1 MLWEWRSIIGFRV
14 LQTDI
19 HCLFTGFGRREI
31 VECLLEKGAQVDVK
45 DEGMV
50 PHCF

>member
-1 MLWEWRSIIGFRV
+1 MLR
-14 LQTDI
+14 TDDV
-19 HCLFTGFGRREI
+19 HCIYFIGFGRREI

-50 PHCF
+50 ILTMYYTAL

>member
-1 MLWEWRSIIGFRV
+1 MIFM
-14 LQTDI
+14 LQTDDVLCTLYFI
-19 HCLFTGFGRREI
+19 GFGRREI

-50 PHCF
+50 ILTT